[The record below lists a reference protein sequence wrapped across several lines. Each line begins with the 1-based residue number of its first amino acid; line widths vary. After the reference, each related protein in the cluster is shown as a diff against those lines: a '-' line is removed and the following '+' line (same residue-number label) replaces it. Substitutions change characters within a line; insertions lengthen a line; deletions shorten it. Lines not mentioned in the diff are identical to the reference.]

1 MRPGKDNMHSV
12 HISETIMNPHGPN
25 LEVVAALFTVWVL
38 VCVGVADGLFRQ
50 HLYDSFAYKLC
61 TCVSV
66 HPRHGSLS

>member
-38 VCVGVADGLFRQ
+38 VCVGVADGLAVDVRG
-50 HLYDSFAYKLC
+50 
-61 TCVSV
+61 V
-66 HPRHGSLS
+66 